1 MSERGANRRWISMQ
15 PEDMSGGVP
24 ARETTKAGE
33 EHIPD
38 SWVGRR
44 VEAVVVR
51 PVNPDQPGYSTS
63 LTALT
68 YMGMLEEVNDRGIM
82 ASFSSEIEVLA
93 ANTFYPWAAVLSI
106 RLIEDQR

>member
-1 MSERGANRRWISMQ
+1 MQ
-15 PEDMSGGVP
+15 PEDMSGGAP
-24 ARETTKAGE
+24 ARQATNVAEQP
-33 EHIPD
+33 IPD
-38 SWVGRR
+38 SWVGQR

-68 YMGMLEEVNDRGIM
+68 YEGSLEEANDRGIV
-82 ASFSSEIEVLA
+82 ASFSSEVEVLA
-93 ANTFYPWAAVLSI
+93 AHTFYPWAAVLSI

>member
-1 MSERGANRRWISMQ
+1 MSGRRANGRCISMQ
-15 PEDMSGGVP
+15 PEDISGGVP
-24 ARETTKAGE
+24 PREATNAGDE
-33 EHIPD
+33 RIPD
-38 SWVGRR
+38 SWVGQR

-68 YMGMLEEVNDRGIM
+68 YEGSLEETNDRGIV
-82 ASFSSEIEVLA
+82 ASFSSEAEVLGA
-93 ANTFYPWAAVLSI
+93 HTFYPWAAVLSI

>member
-1 MSERGANRRWISMQ
+1 MH

-24 ARETTKAGE
+24 AREATNEGE
-33 EHIPD
+33 ERVPD
-38 SWVGRR
+38 SWVGRQ

-68 YMGMLEEVNDRGIM
+68 YKGLLEEANDRGIL

-93 ANTFYPWAAVLSI
+93 AHTFYPWAAVLSI
-106 RLIEDQR
+106 RLIDDQL

>member
-1 MSERGANRRWISMQ
+1 MQ

-24 ARETTKAGE
+24 AGRRTEGV
-33 EHIPD
+33 PD

-68 YMGMLEEVNDRGIM
+68 YAGLLQDTSERGIV
-82 ASFSSEIEVLA
+82 ASLASESEVLA
-93 ANTFYPWAAVLSI
+93 ADTFYPWSAVLSL
-106 RLIEDQR
+106 RLAEAQE

>member
-1 MSERGANRRWISMQ
+1 MQ
-15 PEDMSGGVP
+15 PEDMSGDVP
-24 ARETTKAGE
+24 ARGATNAGE
-33 EHIPD
+33 EPIPD
-38 SWVGRR
+38 YWVGRR
-44 VEAVVVR
+44 VEAVIVR

-68 YMGMLEEVNDRGIM
+68 YSGLLEEVDDRGIV
-82 ASFSSEIEVLA
+82 ASFTSEIEVLA